1 MYSVCGIN
9 VGALMLTGIHWYK
22 ENLRHRILKIILKMF
37 LKSEMVLVKEGHVL
51 Q

>member
-1 MYSVCGIN
+1 MYSVCVIN

-22 ENLRHRILKIILKMF
+22 ENMRHRILKILFKIF